1 MCVFDL
7 HKSIQSILILLLL
20 VDEGVDAFHRVL
32 VFIQLS
38 SCFCYKKKVTEENCD
53 VNYFWFLQSFSCPF
67 GVPFQ
72 QFFKNTIWA
81 LALSPLSRN
90 V

>member
-53 VNYFWFLQSFSCPF
+53 VNYFWFLQIFSCPF

-72 QFFKNTIWA
+72 QFLKNTIWA